1 MVVND
6 VQDKDNQDI
15 MNEHPVPGAELES
28 IGGDVHQSYE
38 EELHNI
44 REKLK
49 VNTIIRKHCIQQ
61 VNA

>member
-1 MVVND
+1 
-6 VQDKDNQDI
+6 
-15 MNEHPVPGAELES
+15 MNEHPMPGTELES

-49 VNTIIRKHCIQQ
+49 VNIIIRKHCIQQ
-61 VNA
+61 VDA